1 MKDRLEDKSHKLNI
15 KNWTLKKTSNTSNPK
30 IEEISS
36 TEQKFVVLDKI
47 YFDWQRNEK
56 VFYLVESRSNQ
67 SWSSFPLPFAKK
79 CISDPLSKQ
88 DL

>member
-1 MKDRLEDKSHKLNI
+1 MKDRLEEKSHKLNI
-15 KNWTLKKTSNTSNPK
+15 NNQTLKKTSNTSSPK

-36 TEQKFVVLDKI
+36 TEQKFLVLDKI

-67 SWSSFPLPFAKK
+67 S
-79 CISDPLSKQ
+79 
-88 DL
+88 